1 MERPID
7 TALYRLATVV
17 HQWLILGCAPCRI
30 DRCHRWPISCA
41 TDGSTVPRSEWLRS
55 YVYLP
60 VLPSAVHGGVLLGA
74 LELERLFGRRHFA
87 ADPVDAPLFRDAW
100 KRARDALLPQL
111 GCAAAMHHCGFERS
125 LPALAPTRGRAS
137 AHHGLFG
144 SSRTVW

>member
-1 MERPID
+1 MGPPF
-7 TALYRLATVV
+7 LGVATIVC
-17 HQWLILGCAPCRI
+17 IP
-30 DRCHRWPISCA
+30 SCA
-41 TDGSTVPRSEWLRS
+41 
-55 YVYLP
+55 
-60 VLPSAVHGGVLLGA
+60 SAVHGGVLLGA

>member
-1 MERPID
+1 M
-7 TALYRLATVV
+7 
-17 HQWLILGCAPCRI
+17 
-30 DRCHRWPISCA
+30 
-41 TDGSTVPRSEWLRS
+41 
-55 YVYLP
+55 
-60 VLPSAVHGGVLLGA
+60 HGGVLLGA